1 MLHDQERT
9 GLDKRRCEYQPGDL
23 IEAGMIIWRVG
34 KDYIIAP
41 PAILYKF
48 EHVTLYDTEIPVAQ
62 FLFDTADEA
71 DLRLSHLYRSHLRSS
86 ARQEFKCHRT
96 CAGEEIA
103 YRQPLH
109 ILDILYDIEYV
120 FAGEIGCGPGRY
132 ILRGLE
138 TTPPVFPSDYPHLDL
153 LI

>member
-23 IEAGMIIWRVG
+23 IEAGLSIWGAG

-71 DLRLSHLYRSHLRSS
+71 DLRLSHLYRSHLRTS
-86 ARQEFKCHRT
+86 E
-96 CAGEEIA
+96 
-103 YRQPLH
+103 
-109 ILDILYDIEYV
+109 
-120 FAGEIGCGPGRY
+120 EIGCGPGRY